1 MRCSQPLAFRLCS
14 CDCVLLIDVVRL
26 RHCERQKQQHCD
38 CEYFHVVF
46 YITTVSLTFFGNF
59 VPEKPDNNLKAFP
72 NQHKS

>member
-1 MRCSQPLAFRLCS
+1 MESNAPTRIQVAISLVWKC
-14 CDCVLLIDVVRL
+14 
-26 RHCERQKQQHCD
+26 CD

-72 NQHKS
+72 NQHNHKP

>member
-1 MRCSQPLAFRLCS
+1 MHGLVFFSICGVPVNAFLTLARPA
-14 CDCVLLIDVVRL
+14 
-26 RHCERQKQQHCD
+26 D

-46 YITTVSLTFFGNF
+46 YITTVSLTFLGNF

>member
-1 MRCSQPLAFRLCS
+1 MVALMLLTRLG
-14 CDCVLLIDVVRL
+14 L
-26 RHCERQKQQHCD
+26 RQLERHEQQHCD

-59 VPEKPDNNLKAFP
+59 APEKPDNNLKAFP